1 MRRIWLTVAV
11 TCFLVTLGLAV
22 AVCLHMK
29 EVACPSPAPVRQRR
43 YSFPVAEG
51 VRYRDYEQLG
61 VDRFSFK
68 RCRVEKRRRGA
79 ITFGAFN
86 VLAVDELV
94 VNFPAKR
101 ETRARDAG
109 KTAENFAETFL
120 RSQGFVTGR
129 FSGLRINGLT
139 VNRCSSNRVERVFTA
154 ALAESGL
161 GKNEGLLLRDCVV
174 SVPDGCTARVE
185 QARLVLKPEPA
196 LVYKQD
202 GVERRADIW

>member
-1 MRRIWLTVAV
+1 MRRIWLAVAV
-11 TCFLVTLGLAV
+11 AGFFVTLGLAV

-29 EVACPSPAPVRQRR
+29 EVARTAPAPVRQKR
-43 YSFPVAEG
+43 YSVPVAEG

-61 VDRFSFK
+61 VDRFTFK

-101 ETRARDAG
+101 ETRAGEAG
-109 KTAENFAETFL
+109 KTAEGFAEAFL
-120 RSQGFVTGR
+120 RSQGFVAGR

-139 VNRCSSNRVERVFTA
+139 VNRHGTNGVERVFSA
-154 ALAESGL
+154 AHAESGL
-161 GKNEGLLLRDCVV
+161 GKGEGLLLRDCVV
-174 SVPDGCTARVE
+174 SVPEGCTARVD

-196 LVYKQD
+196 LVYEQN
-202 GVERRADIW
+202 GVERRTDIW